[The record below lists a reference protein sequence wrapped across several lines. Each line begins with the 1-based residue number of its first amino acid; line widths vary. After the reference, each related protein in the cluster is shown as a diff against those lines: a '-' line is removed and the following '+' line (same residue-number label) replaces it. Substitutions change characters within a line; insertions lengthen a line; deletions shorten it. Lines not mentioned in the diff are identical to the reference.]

1 MANLMRLVF
10 FGCLLLWTTLGYSRT
25 LQLVTLQYP
34 PYEYKEGL
42 QVKGIAVDIIRE
54 AFRRLSQPIEI
65 TLLPW
70 PRAISYIENG
80 KADAIFT
87 AFKKPHRE
95 TFADYSK
102 EVLFPQTI
110 SLFVR
115 ADSNIVYDGHIT
127 SLKPYSVSVINKV
140 SYGQFFDTALKQGEL
155 TKIKVSNSGKQSA
168 KMLLAQRVDIWISNK
183 YGAFHIANQL
193 NELEGIR
200 ALEPH
205 IQSVP
210 SYIAF
215 SKKRNLTH
223 IRDQLDVVLKAMKE
237 DGSYDQIIN
246 RYFENIHYTE

>member
-1 MANLMRLVF
+1 MWLNLMKFVLYGCF
-10 FGCLLLWTTLGYSRT
+10 LFWATFGHSRV
-25 LQLVTLQYP
+25 LQLVTLEYP
-34 PYEYKEGL
+34 PYEYKEDQ

-54 AFRRLSQPIEI
+54 AFGRLSQPIEI
-65 TLLPW
+65 KLLPW

-87 AFKKPHRE
+87 AFKNPHRE

-115 ADSNIVYDGHIT
+115 SDSNIVYDGQIT
-127 SLKPYSVSVINKV
+127 SLQSYSISVINKV
-140 SYGQFFDTALKQGEL
+140 SYGQLFDTAVKEGVL
-155 TKIKVSNSGKQSA
+155 TKIKISNSGKQSA

-183 YGAFHIANQL
+183 YGALHIANQL
-193 NELEGIR
+193 NQLEKVR
-200 ALEPH
+200 ALEPN

-223 IRDQLDVVLKAMKE
+223 VRDKLDVVLKAMKE
-237 DGSYDQIIN
+237 DGSYERIIN
-246 RYFENIHYTE
+246 SYFE

>member
-1 MANLMRLVF
+1 MWLNLMKFVLC
-10 FGCLLLWTTLGYSRT
+10 GCFLFWTTAGSSRV
-25 LQLVTLQYP
+25 LQLVTLEYP
-34 PYEYKEGL
+34 PYEYQEGQ

-65 TLLPW
+65 KILPW

-87 AFKKPHRE
+87 AFKNPHRE

-115 ADSNIVYDGHIT
+115 ANSSIVYDGQLS
-127 SLKPYSVSVINKV
+127 SLQPYSVSVTNQV
-140 SYGQFFDTALKQGEL
+140 SYGQRFDTAVKEGVL
-155 TKIKVSNSGKQSA
+155 TKIKINNSGKQSA
-168 KMLLAQRVDIWISNK
+168 KMLLARRVDIWISNK
-183 YGAFHIANQL
+183 YGALHIANQL
-193 NELEGIR
+193 NQLEKIR
-200 ALEPH
+200 VLEPD

-223 IRDQLDVVLKAMKE
+223 VRDKLDVVLKAMKE
-237 DGSYDQIIN
+237 DGSYERIIN
-246 RYFENIHYTE
+246 SYF